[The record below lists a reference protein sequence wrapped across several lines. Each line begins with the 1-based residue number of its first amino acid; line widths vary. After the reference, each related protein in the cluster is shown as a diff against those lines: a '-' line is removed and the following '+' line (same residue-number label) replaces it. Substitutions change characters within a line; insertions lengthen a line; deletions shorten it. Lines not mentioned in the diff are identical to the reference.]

1 MAITATLGERRTLD
15 IEEGPIEYRVTG
27 RGPTIVFLHCIIANG
42 DVWRGVVADLARD
55 HHCVVPDWPLGG
67 HRLAMKPGT
76 DFSLPGIARMVER
89 FLVAAGLDQVVL
101 VANDTGGAVAQYVV
115 VDHPQRIAGLVLT
128 PCDAFENFV
137 PLPIRHLRLFGR
149 TGWGLWVLAQ
159 TLRWRFVQRL
169 PIAFGRLT
177 ERPIPADIMRS
188 YTGPL
193 REHASTRRDFA
204 ALVRKIHPRYTVNVA
219 PRLASYQRPVL
230 LLWARERRR
239 FFPLDHA
246 YRLAAIFADARVEVV
261 DDSGPFVTE
270 DQPGAVAAA
279 IRRFVADRVRQPA
292 RSDVQ
297 SENSIDS

>member
-1 MAITATLGERRTLD
+1 MAITATLGERRTLE
-15 IEEGPIEYRVTG
+15 IEDGPIEYRVTG
-27 RGPTIVFLHCIIANG
+27 QGPTIVFLHGIIANG

-55 HHCVVPDWPLGG
+55 HRCVVV
-67 HRLAMKPGT
+67 PGT
-76 DFSLPGIARMVER
+76 
-89 FLVAAGLDQVVL
+89 AGLDQVVL

-115 VDHPQRIAGLVLT
+115 VDYPQRIAGLVLT

-149 TGWGLWVLAQ
+149 TGWGLWMLAQ
-159 TLRWRFVQRL
+159 ALRWRFVQRL
-169 PIAFGRLT
+169 PVAFGRLT

-204 ALVRKIHPRYTVNVA
+204 ALVRKTHPRYTLNVA

-230 LLWARERRR
+230 LPWPRERRR
-239 FFPLDHA
+239 FFPLEHA
-246 YRLAAIFADARVEVV
+246 YRLAAIFADARVEVI

-279 IRRFVADRVRQPA
+279 IRRFVAERVRQPA
-292 RSDVQ
+292 RSDVH
-297 SENSIDS
+297 SENSIES